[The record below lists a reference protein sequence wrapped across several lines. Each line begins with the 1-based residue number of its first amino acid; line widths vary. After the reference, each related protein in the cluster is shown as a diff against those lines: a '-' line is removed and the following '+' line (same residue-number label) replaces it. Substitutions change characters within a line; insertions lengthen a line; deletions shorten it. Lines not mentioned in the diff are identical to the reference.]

1 MQTKLPVI
9 ALVDM
14 EAFLASVEQALNPE
28 LAGKPVII
36 GGLPG
41 TRGIVI
47 CASYEARQLGVKFG
61 MTLAEAYRTLPQAV
75 FIKGDIKIYRELWG
89 KICDIFAAYTPLV
102 EPVSMDEA
110 YLDLTDSIPSRGSI
124 ENLSQSLKNNIKQ
137 QLNVNCRIGVGSS
150 KLFAKIACGQAKQKK
165 LAGLEPIAIIS
176 PDDEG
181 HVLDNLPVSDLP
193 NVGHKTEKL
202 LNELGV
208 STIAQM
214 RTVPRRILEQLFGKR
229 GLEWY
234 DYSRGVD
241 KRAIRASLIPK
252 TISRETSFNA
262 DSTDRKFLMGTLYYL
277 LERVCLELRRRAL
290 QTRRLTVKIQYV
302 DYQMIDQAV
311 SLDYPGDCEMEMFPQ
326 AARLFNEL
334 YSRKVGVRHV
344 GVAASRLCPAL
355 KQENLFGRNLERQRN
370 LNAGLD
376 RVRNHFGYHAIF
388 YGKTMPLKD
397 KFREVSDGYELRT
410 PSLSL

>member
-47 CASYEARQLGVKFG
+47 CASYEARQLGVGFG

-137 QLNVNCRIGVGSS
+137 HLMSTVDWRGVIEAVRENR
-150 KLFAKIACGQAKQKK
+150 LRPGQ
-165 LAGLEPIAIIS
+165 
-176 PDDEG
+176 
-181 HVLDNLPVSDLP
+181 
-193 NVGHKTEKL
+193 TEKA
-202 LNELGV
+202 GR
-208 STIAQM
+208 A
-214 RTVPRRILEQLFGKR
+214 RTNRDYQPRR
-229 GLEWY
+229 
-234 DYSRGVD
+234 
-241 KRAIRASLIPK
+241 
-252 TISRETSFNA
+252 
-262 DSTDRKFLMGTLYYL
+262 
-277 LERVCLELRRRAL
+277 
-290 QTRRLTVKIQYV
+290 
-302 DYQMIDQAV
+302 
-311 SLDYPGDCEMEMFPQ
+311 
-326 AARLFNEL
+326 
-334 YSRKVGVRHV
+334 
-344 GVAASRLCPAL
+344 
-355 KQENLFGRNLERQRN
+355 
-370 LNAGLD
+370 
-376 RVRNHFGYHAIF
+376 
-388 YGKTMPLKD
+388 
-397 KFREVSDGYELRT
+397 
-410 PSLSL
+410 